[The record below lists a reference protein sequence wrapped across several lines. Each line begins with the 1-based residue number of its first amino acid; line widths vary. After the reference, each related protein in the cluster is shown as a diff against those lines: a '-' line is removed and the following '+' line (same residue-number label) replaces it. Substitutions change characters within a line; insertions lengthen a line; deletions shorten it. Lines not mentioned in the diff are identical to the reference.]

1 MSNNPQQIL
10 KSLKPENEFFIG
22 FDSDGCVFDT
32 MEIKHKECFCPNYIK
47 YYGLQSVSKYAR
59 EAWEFVNLYSKTR
72 GVNRFIA
79 LIESIRLLGER
90 EEVKRRNAKMPD
102 LTPVIEWTKKETKLG
117 NPALKEYAAKVN
129 NKMIN
134 NTLEWSLAV
143 NEMIADMVYGIAP
156 FPFVKEVLKKI
167 DGVADSIVVSQ
178 TPVEA
183 LEREWMENKMDGYV
197 RAIAGQEF
205 GTKTEHLALAAG
217 GKYPN
222 DKILMIG
229 DAPGDR
235 KAAEANG
242 VLFFPVNPG
251 NEEASWERLYA
262 EGLDRFFN
270 GTYAGKYQEEL
281 NEEFESYLPELP
293 PWKQ

>member
-1 MSNNPQQIL
+1 MSDNPQQIL
-10 KSLKPENEFFIG
+10 KDLQPQNEFFIG

-59 EAWEFVNLYSKTR
+59 EAWDFVNLYSKTR

-79 LIESIRLLGER
+79 LIESVRLLGER

-102 LTPVIEWTKKETKLG
+102 LGPVIEWTKNETKLG
-117 NPALKEYAAKVN
+117 NPALKEYAARVN
-129 NKMIN
+129 NEMIDL
-134 NTLEWSLAV
+134 TLEWSLAV
-143 NEMIADMVYGIAP
+143 NRCIADMVYGIAP

-167 DGVADSIVVSQ
+167 EGKADSIVVSQ

-183 LEREWMENKMDGYV
+183 LEREWKENEMDGYV
-197 RAIAGQEF
+197 RVIAGQEY

-217 GKYPN
+217 NKYPK

-235 KAAEANG
+235 KAADANG
-242 VLFFPVNPG
+242 ALFFPVNPG
-251 NEEASWERLYA
+251 NEEASWERLYEEA
-262 EGLDRFFN
+262 LDRFFN

-281 NEEFESYLPELP
+281 IEEFESYLPELP
-293 PWKQ
+293 PWK

>member
-10 KSLKPENEFFIG
+10 KDLQPQNEFFIG

-59 EAWEFVNLYSKTR
+59 EAWEFVNLYSKSR

-79 LIESIRLLGER
+79 LIEAVRLLGER

-102 LTPVIEWTKKETKLG
+102 LAPVIEWIKNETKLG
-117 NPALKEYAAKVN
+117 NPVLKEYAVKVKN
-129 NKMIN
+129 EMIDT
-134 NTLEWSLAV
+134 TLEWSLAV
-143 NEMIADMVYGIAP
+143 NKTVGDMVYGIAP
-156 FPFVKEVLKKI
+156 FPFVKDVLKKI
-167 DGVADSIVVSQ
+167 EGRADSIVVSQ

-183 LEREWMENKMDGYV
+183 LEREWKENEMDEYV
-197 RAIAGQEF
+197 RVIAGQEF
-205 GTKTEHLALAAG
+205 GTKTEHLALAAA
-217 GKYPN
+217 GKYPAE
-222 DKILMIG
+222 KILMIG

-235 KAAEANG
+235 KAAEKNG

-251 NEEASWERLYA
+251 NEEASWEKLYTEA
-262 EGLDRFFN
+262 LDRFFN
-270 GTYAGKYQEEL
+270 GTYAGDYQAKL
-281 NEEFESYLPELP
+281 IEEFESYLPELP
-293 PWKQ
+293 PWK

>member
-1 MSNNPQQIL
+1 MSNNPQQLL
-10 KSLKPENEFFIG
+10 KNLKPENEFFIG

-59 EAWEFVNLYSKTR
+59 EVWEFVNLYSKTR

-79 LIESIRLLGER
+79 LLESIRLLGER

-102 LTPVIEWTKKETKLG
+102 LTSVLEWTKKETKLG
-117 NPALKEYAAKVN
+117 NPALKDYAARVN
-129 NKMIN
+129 DKMIN
-134 NTLEWSLAV
+134 TTLEWSLAV

-156 FPFVKEVLKKI
+156 FPFVKEVLEKI

-183 LEREWMENKMDGYV
+183 LEREWVENKMDGYV

-217 GKYPN
+217 GKYPK

-251 NEEASWERLYA
+251 NEEASWERLFK

-270 GTYAGKYQEEL
+270 GTYAGAYQKEL
-281 NEEFESYLPELP
+281 IKEFESYLPEQP
-293 PWKQ
+293 PWK

>member
-1 MSNNPQQIL
+1 MSNNPQQLL
-10 KSLKPENEFFIG
+10 KNLKPENEFFIG

-32 MEIKHKECFCPNYIK
+32 MEIKHKECSCPNYIK

-59 EAWEFVNLYSKTR
+59 EVWEFVNLYSKTR

-79 LIESIRLLGER
+79 LLESIRLLGER

-102 LTPVIEWTKKETKLG
+102 LTSVLEWTKKETKLG
-117 NPALKEYAAKVN
+117 NPALKDYAARVN
-129 NKMIN
+129 DKMIN
-134 NTLEWSLAV
+134 TTLEWSLAV

-156 FPFVKEVLKKI
+156 FPFVKEVLEKI

-183 LEREWMENKMDGYV
+183 LEREWVENKMDGYV

-217 GKYPN
+217 GKYPK

-251 NEEASWERLYA
+251 NEEASWERLFK

-270 GTYAGKYQEEL
+270 GTYAGAYQKEL
-281 NEEFESYLPELP
+281 IKEFESYLPEQP
-293 PWKQ
+293 PWK